1 MSPLFPALFAIL
13 LAGLG
18 GVLLCWWLIY
28 RLAIQWCRRKLDAEL
43 TIGSVGFF
51 CLRKISLKLE
61 QQRLILETDSVWF
74 SSKLLNHEL
83 PHYLAL
89 CFGEVQ
95 IRPHLQRS
103 PELSPSSPS
112 AVAESKGQSRSKLPL
127 SPSVLRIL
135 SQLFSVHVETID
147 IMVLHV
153 AASES
158 LWHMKVSRTQ
168 VLLHSDGKRLDC
180 EVTLSQLNSKV
191 LKSRQAG
198 DSCLAELS
206 LALSLSVECSGDEW
220 QLQAVCLGIR
230 SLQAELHEGFFNSE
244 LLHRKGV
251 HMERGAGD
259 EADTPEQS
267 AGSEEEDLE
276 QGPGSEADSMT
287 ELSEKVKGQT
297 VSWQRFLEQIPQKL
311 KVELENSS
319 LILSMNSQQRHL
331 NWTLK
336 LLQLLYTREETQL
349 PLRSFTSSSELAQ
362 MSSEILLEDGLLLS
376 QSRQRILCLNL
387 LKTSIQVNSIDIT
400 GSATLNTC
408 IVHYRHQELSHWWS
422 LLTLEQWGRKTPVQS
437 RKIRCFPQIIAPISF
452 SSSISN
458 VSVSLQL
465 GDTLP
470 CALGFTSIS
479 LDYQKLHTQNLHQRM
494 LLAVDHLCWRV
505 GKDSHIQQAPHP
517 SSMHV
522 WGEALI
528 LDSFSLQ
535 GSYNQ
540 SLDRCSIQPDT
551 VFLDSTIRGLQ
562 MELSD
567 TCTECLARVL
577 TLVKQQPVDGAL
589 ASQEPVWQQAP
600 CGDTAGMPVL
610 LWKVDVNVEDVNL
623 FTLSSVIG
631 AADTRIDILSFH
643 GSAESTRVNL
653 QGMVLT
659 LVKSVTHKMQLCCNA
674 PDVLEPIMWVSALSV
689 TYHSS
694 IRALEVQCGQHLE
707 VHWSPWDHMY
717 LYEHILA
724 ALQCSDLLLKSLG
737 RRSPVSNQIQE
748 KDENL
753 ESPMERNA
761 SPQLGTCRKVLMLT
775 LELTSAKL
783 DAIFSETSCISVS
796 AQRISLSRH
805 CGSLQV
811 QTPEL
816 TASFDGNDIFSF
828 RGLEVQV
835 LEELEEMMLH
845 RSPFPTLKT
854 LRNRVWAFSIDSVS
868 IEFPNQYD
876 FSKTLDLAIGVQK
889 WLKGLHRLPSKET
902 GPLPPDLL
910 FKVKQFSWVFLDD
923 IFEVKLRDNYEL
935 MKDESK
941 ESTKRIQLL
950 DAKVIALRKQHGE
963 LLPARK
969 IEELYASLEKKNIEI
984 YIQRSRRLYANTPMR
999 KALLTW
1005 TVSDLEVVALAD
1017 ETFHG
1022 VERVLEQMKDIDGV
1036 SAFPAEQ
1043 LELVIQWCRMVKCSM
1058 KTFFVRIRDYPRYL
1072 FEIKDWRLTGRLIG
1086 AEQYGQSC
1094 ARYQQTL
1101 KLEAPWGDATV
1112 ERNMPPLKF
1121 YHDFHSEISLYTIV
1135 WGPCWDPAWTLVGQS
1150 FDLLSKPTVDPSPLL
1165 PWWDKSRL
1173 LFHGRWHMDIEQ
1185 ANLHQ
1190 LATEDPYNTTEN
1202 LHWEWNKLSFS
1213 WNPGQFVFKGH
1224 LDINVRT
1231 ASKYDDCCFLHL
1243 PDLCMTFDLQWLC
1256 HGNPHDHHGV
1266 VLYSPEFL
1274 SEFLSSLHHDSY
1286 RAFRS
1291 ENLNLSIS
1299 MNLTRAGSEVSQ
1311 PRILLYS
1318 STLRWMQNFWATW
1331 TSVTRP
1337 ICRGK
1342 LFNNLKP
1349 SKKKLGQH
1357 YKQLSYTALFLQL
1370 QVHYWASFAQQR
1382 GIQVECNQGHIF
1394 TRGTQ
1399 RLIPQA
1405 GTVMRRLISEWSVPQ
1420 MVSDLSLV
1428 TVHLMAST
1436 CDENADHQLD
1446 SLVKKTHLLSLSSL
1460 TYQRHSNRTEE
1471 LSATEGENAFYTH
1484 RLHLVD
1490 LRASW
1495 TTLNRD
1501 IAFGLYDGYKKAAVL
1516 KRNLST
1522 EALKGLKIDAQLQA
1536 KKLKRSFSH
1545 NFPAPK
1551 KVAVPVINSQTEKAS
1566 SGGAYMLQ
1574 KLIEETDRFVVFTED
1589 ESGVGEQLCGI
1600 AACQTNDIF
1609 NRNWLIELVN
1619 CQMVL
1624 RGAETEGC
1632 VIVSA
1637 AKAQLLQ
1644 CQHHPSWYGDALKQK
1659 TSWTCLLDS
1668 MQYFA
1673 TTESSPAEREDG
1685 QLWLLV
1691 KNIEEHRQRSLDS
1704 VQELM
1709 ESGQA
1714 VGGMVSTTTDWN
1726 QPVEAQ
1732 QSQQVQRIISR
1743 CNCRMYYIS
1752 YSHDIDPEL
1761 ASQIKPPEI
1770 PENQKEDLLK
1780 KQEGAADTFTLIHH
1794 DLEISTN
1801 PAQYAMI
1808 LDIVNNLLLHVEP
1821 KRKEHS
1827 EKKQRV
1833 RFQLEISSNPEEQR
1847 SSILHL
1853 QEVVRQHVAQIRQLE
1868 KQMYS
1873 IMKSLLDESKNEVLL
1888 DMNQKLQSQLSQEK
1902 SDLQQKSEELNILI
1916 RCFKDFQL
1924 QRANKMELRKQQED
1938 VSVARRTEF
1947 YFAQARWRLTEQ
1959 DGQLGIAELELQRF
1973 LYSKVN
1979 KSDDTAEHLLELG
1992 WFTMNNL
1999 LPNAVYKVVLR
2010 PQSPGQSGRQ
2020 LALRIFSKVRPPVGG
2035 ISVKEHFEVN
2045 VVPLTIQ
2052 LTHQFFHRMMGF
2064 FFPGRNVEEE
2074 DVGDEEDKS
2083 KLVTTGM
2090 PVVKPRQLVVAD
2102 DSVSLGPGKGMSQG
2116 LNRTTGGRRSF
2127 RKAPEH
2133 PVDDLDK
2140 MKERAAMNNSF
2151 IYIKIPQVP
2160 LCVSYKGEKNSVD
2173 WGDLNLVL
2181 PCLEYHNN
2189 TWTWLDFAMAVKR
2202 DSRKALVA
2210 QVIKEKLRLKP
2221 ATGADGKGKLEV
2233 KVEGSRP
2240 EEQEED
2246 KKARLLIGL
2255 SMSDKNPSKKSIFGR
2270 RK

>member
-1 MSPLFPALFAIL
+1 MPPPLPAALLAVVLVAL
-13 LAGLG
+13 LAGL
-18 GVLLCWWLIY
+18 LARWLAC
-28 RLAIQWCRRKLDAEL
+28 RLAVTWCRQKLHAEL
-43 TIGSVGFF
+43 KIGSFGFF
-51 CLRKISLKLE
+51 WAQNISLKFQRE
-61 QQRLILETDSVWF
+61 QQTVEIDNIWI
-74 SSKLLNHEL
+74 SSKLSREL
-83 PHYLAL
+83 PRYFEL
-89 CFGEVQ
+89 CFGEVR
-95 IRPHLQRS
+95 IRTDLQKGPGLQPS
-103 PELSPSSPS
+103 VPEAPRE
-112 AVAESKGQSRSKLPL
+112 ADGNESKTDLTLK
-127 SPSVLRIL
+127 PSLLRLL
-135 SQLFSVHVETID
+135 SQLFSIHMDSIN

-153 AASES
+153 ATSES
-158 LWHMKVSRTQ
+158 LWHIQASQTR
-168 VLLHSDGKRLDC
+168 LLLNGNGKSLTC
-180 EVTLSQLNSKV
+180 EVSLTKVNSKV
-191 LKSRQAG
+191 LRSSQL
-198 DSCLAELS
+198 DDTCLAELA
-206 LALSLSVECSGDEW
+206 LALSLSLEISSKRRLV
-220 QLQAVCLGIR
+220 GIR
-230 SLQAELHEGFFNSE
+230 LCVRTLQAELHEGLFCSP
-244 LLHRKGV
+244 LLHHV
-251 HMERGAGD
+251 TAGAQHSSVG
-259 EADTPEQS
+259 
-267 AGSEEEDLE
+267 EEPST
-276 QGPGSEADSMT
+276 GPGEPSKS
-287 ELSEKVKGQT
+287 LSVLSRDTLK
-297 VSWQRFLEQIPQKL
+297 LIPRR
-311 KVELENSS
+311 VEMKLENTSMV
-319 LILSMNSQQRHL
+319 LSMNSQKRHL
-331 NWTLK
+331 TWSLK
-336 LLQLLYTREETQL
+336 LLQFLYQREEEQI
-349 PLRSFTSSSELAQ
+349 PLRNFTPTSDLDQ
-362 MSSEILLEDGLLLS
+362 MSVDLQLEDGLLLS
-376 QSRQRILCLNL
+376 QSRQRIVCLNS
-387 LKTSIQVNSIDIT
+387 LKTSVQVTAIDL
-400 GSATLNTC
+400 SAAVLLNTC
-408 IVHYRHQELSHWWS
+408 IIHYRHQEFSHWLG
-422 LLTLEQWGRKTPVQS
+422 LLAQEYRCQAVPVPSQGHKGRS
-437 RKIRCFPQIIAPISF
+437 YPQILAPIILCASL
-452 SSSISN
+452 SNVN
-458 VSVSLQL
+458 VSVQL
-465 GDTLP
+465 GDTP
-470 CALGFTSIS
+470 PFALGFNSIS
-479 LDYQKLHTQNLHQRM
+479 ADYQHLRPQSVHQRAV
-494 LLAVDHLCWRV
+494 LAVDHLCWRV
-505 GKDSHIQQAPHP
+505 GNDSHIQRAPHP
-517 SSMHV
+517 PNMHV

-528 LDSFSLQ
+528 LDSFNLQ

-540 SLDRCSIQPDT
+540 PLGMSSAQSDT
-551 VFLDSTIRGLQ
+551 LFLDCTIRGLQ
-562 MELSD
+562 VESSD

-577 TLVKQQPVDGAL
+577 PLFCPKPAGAELAKQPPS
-589 ASQEPVWQQAP
+589 ASSEPW
-600 CGDTAGMPVL
+600 GL
-610 LWKVDVNVEDVNL
+610 LWKVDLKVEDVNL
-623 FTLSSVIG
+623 FTLSAVVG
-631 AADTRIDILSFH
+631 ALELRLDTLTVL
-643 GSAESTRVNL
+643 GSAESCTLSV
-653 QGMVLT
+653 QGMVLA
-659 LVKSVTHKMQLCCNA
+659 LVKSITEKMQPCCKA
-674 PDVLEPIMWVSALSV
+674 PAIPNPVANVSVLSV

-694 IRALEVQCGQHLE
+694 IRSLEVQCGEGLA
-707 VHWSPWDHMY
+707 VLWSPPDHMH
-717 LYEHILA
+717 LYHHTLA
-724 ALQCSDLLLKSLG
+724 TLQCREALRSALGHRTLPSLPPE
-737 RRSPVSNQIQE
+737 SPVSHPATPT
-748 KDENL
+748 
-753 ESPMERNA
+753 ESPAPLQPKGPPPKRLL
-761 SPQLGTCRKVLMLT
+761 SLS
-775 LELTSAKL
+775 LELSSAKL
-783 DAIFSETSCISVS
+783 TAFVSEANYISLAAERTSVS
-796 AQRISLSRH
+796 WHGGALH
-805 CGSLQV
+805 GYC
-811 QTPEL
+811 PEL
-816 TASFDGNDIFSF
+816 AAGFDGHSIFSF
-828 RGLEVQV
+828 KEVEV
-835 LEELEEMMLH
+835 KLLPELEEVVRH
-845 RSPFPTLKT
+845 RDAFPALRT
-854 LRNRVWAFSIDSVS
+854 LRNRGWAFSFASVT
-868 IEFPNQYD
+868 IEFPYQYD
-876 FSKTLDLAIGVQK
+876 FSRTLDAAVGVQK
-889 WLKGLHRLPSKET
+889 WLKGLHRPGRPSST
-902 GPLPPDLL
+902 ALPPDLL
-910 FKVKQFSWVFLDD
+910 LKVTHFSWVFLDD
-923 IFEVKLRDNYEL
+923 VFEVKLRDNYEL

-941 ESTKRIQLL
+941 ESAKRLQLL
-950 DAKVIALRKQHGE
+950 DAKVAALRKQHGE

-999 KALLTW
+999 RALLTW
-1005 TVSDLEVVALAD
+1005 TLAHLELVAMAD
-1017 ETFHG
+1017 ESFHG
-1022 VERVLEQMKDIDGV
+1022 TERVLEQMRDMDDV
-1036 SAFPAEQ
+1036 SPFPTEG
-1043 LELVIQWCRMVKCSM
+1043 LEMVTQWCRMM
-1058 KTFFVRIRDYPRYL
+1058 KGTVGSFFVRIRDYPRYL
-1072 FEIKDWRLTGRLIG
+1072 FEIRNWQLSGRLLG
-1086 AEQYGQSC
+1086 AEQCGQACS
-1094 ARYQQTL
+1094 RRRQLL
-1101 KLEAPWGDATV
+1101 KLGLPWGDATV

-1121 YHDFHSEISLYTIV
+1121 YHDFHSVISQYTIV
-1135 WGPCWDPAWTLVGQS
+1135 WGPCWDPAWTLIGQCV
-1150 FDLLSKPTVDPSPLL
+1150 DLLTKPSEDPSAPL

-1173 LFHGRWHMDIEQ
+1173 LFHGNWHMDIEQ

-1202 LHWEWNKLSFS
+1202 MHWEWSQLSFH
-1213 WNPGQFVFKGH
+1213 WKPGQFVFKGN

-1243 PDLCMTFDLQWLC
+1243 PDLCMTLDLQWLC

-1266 VLYSPEFL
+1266 VLRSPEFL
-1274 SEFLSSLHHDSY
+1274 PEVPVGQQYDSY

-1291 ENLNLSIS
+1291 ENLNLSIR
-1299 MNLTRAGSEVSQ
+1299 MDLTQPSKEYSQ

-1342 LFNNLKP
+1342 LFNNMKP

-1357 YKQLSYTALFLQL
+1357 YKQLSYTALFPRL

-1382 GIQVECNQGHIF
+1382 GIQVECCQGHIF

-1405 GTVMRRLISEWSVPQ
+1405 GTVMRRLISEWSITQ
-1420 MVSDLSLV
+1420 MVSDLSQV

-1446 SLVKKTHLLSLSSL
+1446 TLVKKTHLLSLSSL
-1460 TYQRHSNRTEE
+1460 TYQRHSNRTAEEE
-1471 LSATEGENAFYTH
+1471 LPLRDGDDGFHTH
-1484 RLHLVD
+1484 QLHLVD

-1495 TTLNRD
+1495 TTTNRD

-1522 EALKGLKIDAQLQA
+1522 EALKGLKIDTQLQA
-1536 KKLKRSFSH
+1536 KKLKRGPLSAHSI
-1545 NFPAPK
+1545 PARVTAPITSGR
-1551 KVAVPVINSQTEKAS
+1551 PERAS

-1574 KLIEETDRFVVFTED
+1574 KLIEETDKFVVFTEE
-1589 ESGVGEQLCGI
+1589 ESGASEQLCGI
-1600 AACQTNDIF
+1600 AACQTDDIY
-1609 NRNWLIELVN
+1609 NRNCLIELVN

-1644 CQHHPSWYGDALKQK
+1644 CQHHPAWYGDTLKQK
-1659 TSWTCLLDS
+1659 TSWTCLLDG

-1673 TTESSPAEREDG
+1673 TTESSPSEGEHG
-1685 QLWLLV
+1685 QLWLEV

-1726 QPVEAQ
+1726 QPSEAQ
-1732 QSQQVQRIISR
+1732 QTQQVQRIISR
-1743 CNCRMYYIS
+1743 CSCRMYYIS

-1761 ASQIKPPEI
+1761 ATQIKPPET
-1770 PENQKEDLLK
+1770 PANQEKEDLLK
-1780 KQEGAADTFTLIHH
+1780 KQEGAVDTFTLIHH

-1853 QEVVRQHVAQIRQLE
+1853 QEAVRQHVAQIRQLE

-1873 IMKSLLDESKNEVLL
+1873 NMKSLKDDSKNEVLL
-1888 DMNQKLQSQLSQEK
+1888 DLNHRLQQQLSQEK
-1902 SDLQQKSEELNILI
+1902 ADLQLESEELNILI

-1924 QRANKMELRKQQED
+1924 QRANKMELRKQPED

-1947 YFAQARWRLTEQ
+1947 YFAQARWRLTEE

-1992 WFTMNNL
+1992 WVTMNNL

-2010 PQSPGQSGRQ
+2010 PQSSCQSGRQ

-2035 ISVKEHFEVN
+2035 ISIKEHFEVN

-2074 DVGDEEDKS
+2074 EVGDEEDKS
-2083 KLVTTGM
+2083 KLVTTGI
-2090 PVVKPRQLVVAD
+2090 PVVKPRQLIGAD
-2102 DSVSLGPGKGMSQG
+2102 DSLGSGKGVAQG
-2116 LNRTTGGRRSF
+2116 LNRTSGVRRSF

-2133 PVDDLDK
+2133 PVDDIDK

-2221 ATGADGKGKLEV
+2221 AAGAEARGKLEN
-2233 KVEGSRP
+2233 KSDGTIQQ
-2240 EEQEED
+2240 QEED
-2246 KKARLLIGL
+2246 EKARLLIGL
-2255 SMSDKNPSKKSIFGR
+2255 SVGEKNPSKKSIFGR